1 MNLKEIL
8 KEVFALKDE
17 QFSDKQSILDLEQFD
32 SMNHMVFIT
41 RLEEEF
47 NIELMWEDIEKMIT
61 IGEIKSILQSKG
73 ITV

>member
-1 MNLKEIL
+1 MNMKDIL

-17 QFSDKQSILDLEQFD
+17 QFSDEQSILDLEHFD

-47 NIELMWEDIEKMIT
+47 NIELTGDEIMKMIT
-61 IGEIKSILQSKG
+61 IGEIKSILHSKG
-73 ITV
+73 ISV